1 MRSLSQSL
9 QDYDR
14 GHLAIIA
21 ELWGLSLPSGSTR
34 KIAEALAESMRDPQI
49 LAEIASALPPEAAR
63 ALRFLIQQGGKFP
76 LADATRRYG
85 GLRMMGAGKRD
96 REKPWRHQPTA
107 MEALWYRGLIA
118 FAFADTPTGPQEFV
132 YIPTDLISLLPEPAE
147 EGELILGRQV
157 EPTEHIELASDTA
170 AEDAATVLAAL
181 RQHPL
186 PDREALA
193 HRSAPFMLLPLRA
206 PLLAA
211 LLQEMGV
218 LSQAPLRP
226 LPSPTRA
233 LLASPRAAIA
243 AQLLRAWVHSTAWND
258 LAHISSL
265 VAGDGNWPND
275 PLATRAAVLGFLSTI
290 PRGAWWGLERFIRD
304 IQALAPSFQRPG
316 GDFDSWYLR
325 DAHSGAFLRGF
336 EHWDAVEGALLRFI
350 ICCPLHWLGAVD
362 LCANSQNQPPNAFR
376 LTPFFKA
383 LSHAADAPVPMEA
396 QQETHITIQPDGRLT
411 VPRATSLATRYQIA
425 RIGAWMG
432 LDELGYHFCLTPSS
446 LQRAQEQGLRVDQVS
461 TILRHAAGGDL
472 PPSLHRA
479 LLRWESHGREA
490 HLERLLVLR
499 LQDPSLLERLRKQR
513 STARY
518 LGETLGPTSVL
529 VRERGWEPLARA
541 AARLGLLIDPPSDGL
556 GVEP

>member
-34 KIAEALAESMRDPQI
+34 QTAEALAESMRDQQT
-49 LAEIASALPPEAAR
+49 LAEITSALPPQAAR

-85 GLRMMGAGKRD
+85 GLRLMGAGKRD

-118 FAFADTPTGPQEFV
+118 FAFGDTPTGPQEFV
-132 YIPTDLISLLPEPAE
+132 YIPADLASLLPKPAE
-147 EGELILGRQV
+147 EGELVMGRQT
-157 EPTEHIELASDTA
+157 EPAEHIDLASDTA
-170 AEDAATVLAAL
+170 AEDATTILAAL

-186 PDREALA
+186 PNSEGLA
-193 HRSAPFMLLPLRA
+193 QRSAPFMLMPLSA
-206 PLLAA
+206 PLLAT

-226 LPSPTRA
+226 LPAPTRD
-233 LLASPRAAIA
+233 LLANPRSAIT
-243 AQLLRAWVHSTAWND
+243 AQLLQAWLHSTAWND
-258 LAHISSL
+258 LAHVSSL

-275 PLATRAAVLGFLSTI
+275 PLATRAAVLGFLSII
-290 PRGAWWGLERFIRD
+290 PRGPWWDLESFIQD
-304 IQALAPSFQRPG
+304 IHALAPSFQRPG

-325 DAHSGAFLRGF
+325 DGRSGVFLHGF
-336 EHWDAVEGALLRFI
+336 EHWDAVEGALLRFM
-350 ICCPLHWLGAVD
+350 ICGPLHWLGAVD
-362 LCANSQNQPPNAFR
+362 LCARAQNQPPNAFR
-376 LTPFFKA
+376 LTPLSNA
-383 LSHAADAPVPMEA
+383 LSHAAALVRKQA
-396 QQETHITIQPDGRLT
+396 QQENHITIQPDGRLT
-411 VPRATSLATRYQIA
+411 VPRATALATRYQIA
-425 RIGAWMG
+425 RIAAWMG

-446 LQRAQEQGLRVDQVS
+446 LQRAQEQGLRVGQVS
-461 TILRHAAGGDL
+461 TILRQAAGGKL
-472 PPSLHRA
+472 PPSLRRA

-490 HLERLLVLR
+490 RLERLLVLR
-499 LQDPSLLERLRKQR
+499 LQDPSLLERLRKER

-518 LGETLGPTSVL
+518 LGEMLGPTSVL
-529 VRERGWEPLARA
+529 VRERDWKPLARA

-556 GVEP
+556 GVQP